1 MKYMIEAF
9 DKRSGF
15 LEFEEELPSGL
26 DEAIKKIM
34 GWTTDQQGW
43 EGYDLSRAQIEAL
56 EKLLSK
62 KISDPVFKF
71 QLSCNV

>member
-34 GWTTDQQGW
+34 GWTTDQQGS
-43 EGYDLSRAQIEAL
+43 EGYDLSRGQIEAL
-56 EKLLSK
+56 EKLMEK
-62 KISDPVFKF
+62 KIYDSFFKF